1 MSEVKKFLS
10 ILYGTVI
17 RFYSPVIPVKELIAM
32 KEDIIEIL
40 TSLVVKGDLYRVL
53 IKLCR
58 LGTRLE
64 EKFLSQSVPNSQL
77 ILAPSF
83 NEL

>member
-64 EKFLSQSVPNSQL
+64 EKFLSQKYIDYGKLRP
-77 ILAPSF
+77 
-83 NEL
+83 